1 MTRLQS
7 RLRDERGMTLVMV
20 ATGMVAF
27 LSATMLAVDVGM
39 LMVARTEAQNAAD
52 AGALAGAVALGYDD
66 WDDRTAAGPA
76 VTNAI
81 AAATNTDNG
90 VMNAQVSVLAEDV
103 TFPTVNQIRV
113 RVQRSTAR
121 GNALATF
128 IAPMFGI
135 DTVDIGA
142 VAVAEVAPA
151 NAMTCVKP
159 FTIPDK
165 WIEKQTPP
173 WDPTDTFDLYD
184 NKGKLLA
191 NPDIYVPLGPAGDP
205 DNPQTGYTGYNA
217 VADKGTLV
225 TLKAGT
231 GTNIT
236 PSFYFPYSIG
246 GVTGADEYRENI
258 AGCNSTIMDFDDLLL
273 AEPGNMSGPT
283 KQGIEALIA
292 KDPSARWSESEQRV
306 VGSSM
311 SPSPRVVA
319 IPLFDPVY
327 YETGKQN
334 GRNADL
340 KVVNY
345 MGFFIEEMQGND
357 VVGRVTPIGGILS
370 GSGGP
375 APVGTFPIAIVLVQ

>member
-1 MTRLQS
+1 
-7 RLRDERGMTLVMV
+7 MTLVMV

-52 AGALAGAVALGYDD
+52 AGALAGAVALAYDD
-66 WDDRTAAGPA
+66 PDDYSAAGPA

-81 AAATNTDNG
+81 SAATDGSNS
-90 VMNAQVSVLAEDV
+90 VMNGQASVLAEDV
-103 TFPTVNQIRV
+103 TFPTPIQVRV
-113 RVQRSTAR
+113 RVQRSTVR
-121 GNALATF
+121 GNPLSTF

-135 DTVDIGA
+135 STVDIGA
-142 VAVAEVAPA
+142 VATAETSPA

-159 FTIPDK
+159 FTVPDK
-165 WIEKQTPP
+165 WIENQTPP

-184 NKGKLLA
+184 NKGNLLPNA
-191 NPDIYVPLGPAGDP
+191 DGYVPLNSNGEPSP
-205 DNPQTGYTGYNA
+205 NYTGYNA
-217 VADKGTLV
+217 FTDRGTLV

-236 PSFYFPYSIG
+236 PSFYFPYSMG
-246 GVTGADEYRENI
+246 GVTGANEYEWNI
-258 AGCNSTIMDFDDLLL
+258 GNCNTLIMGFDDLLL
-273 AEPGNMSGPT
+273 AEPGNQSGPT
-283 KQGIEALIA
+283 RSGMEALIA
-292 KDPSARWSESEQRV
+292 KDPTARWDDFNKRV
-306 VGSSM
+306 ISTM
-311 SPSPRVVA
+311 HPSPRVVA
-319 IPLFDPVY
+319 IPLFDPVH

-357 VVGRVTPIGGILS
+357 VKGYITPVGGILS
-370 GSGGP
+370 NSEGP
-375 APVGTFPIAIVLVQ
+375 APVGAFPIAIVLVQ

>member
-1 MTRLQS
+1 MTRLQT

-52 AGALAGAVALGYDD
+52 AGALAGAVALGFDD
-66 WDDRTAAGPA
+66 FNDRSATGPA
-76 VTNAI
+76 KLNAI
-81 AAATNTDNG
+81 AAATSADNG
-90 VMNAQVSVLAEDV
+90 VMNKKVSVFAEDV
-103 TFPTVNQIRV
+103 TFPTTTRVRV
-113 RVQRSTAR
+113 RVQRSSIR
-121 GNALATF
+121 GNPVSTF

-135 DTVDIGA
+135 DTVDVGA
-142 VAVAEVAPA
+142 VATAEVSPA

-159 FTIPDK
+159 FTVPDK

-173 WDPTDTFDLYD
+173 WDPSDTFDLFD
-184 NKGKLLA
+184 KKGDPLA
-191 NPDIYVPLGPAGDP
+191 NPDVYVPLGPAGDP

-236 PSFYFPYSIG
+236 PSFYFPYAIG
-246 GVTGADEYRENI
+246 GVSGADEYRENI
-258 AGCNSTIMDFDDLLL
+258 AGCNSTIMDFDDLLM
-273 AEPGNMSGPT
+273 AEPGNMTGPT
-283 KQGIEALIA
+283 KQGIEDLIA
-292 KDPSARWSESEQRV
+292 KDPSARWDTANKRV
-306 VGSSM
+306 ISSM
-311 SPSPRVVA
+311 HPSPRVVA

-345 MGFFIEEMQGND
+345 MGFFIEEMQGKD

>member
-1 MTRLQS
+1 MTRLHS
-7 RLRDERGMTLVMV
+7 RLRDERGMTLIMV
-20 ATGMVAF
+20 ATGMIAF

-39 LMVARTEAQNAAD
+39 MMVARTEAQNAAD
-52 AGALAGAVALGYDD
+52 AGALAGAVALGFDD
-66 WDDRTAAGPA
+66 YDDRTATGPA

-81 AAATNTDNG
+81 AAGTAADNG
-90 VMNAQVSVLAEDV
+90 VMNAQASVLAEDV
-103 TFPTVNQIRV
+103 TFPTINQVRV
-113 RVQRSTAR
+113 RVQRSGVR
-121 GNALATF
+121 GNPVSTF
-128 IAPMFGI
+128 IAPIFGI
-135 DTVDIGA
+135 DTFDVGA
-142 VAVAEVAPA
+142 IATAEVSPA

-184 NKGKLLA
+184 NKGNLLA
-191 NPDIYVPLGPAGDP
+191 DPDVYIPLG
-205 DNPQTGYTGYNA
+205 QTGYTGYNA
-217 VADKGTLV
+217 VTDRGALV

-231 GTNIT
+231 GSNIT

-258 AGCNSTIMDFDDLLL
+258 AGCNSTVMDFDDLLL

-283 KQGIEALIA
+283 RQGIDDLIA
-292 KDPSARWSESEQRV
+292 KDPLARWDSYENRV
-306 VGSSM
+306 VSSM
-311 SPSPRVVA
+311 HPSPRVVA

-357 VVGRVTPIGGILS
+357 VVGYVTPIGGILS